1 MKFLTNTCNLATLE
15 ADLGIGVDSK
25 PVVGSS
31 PSRGGWIVWP
41 PVIKHKE
48 RNLTKYWDLAET

>member
-15 ADLGIGVDSK
+15 ADLGIGVDLK

-31 PSRGGWIVWP
+31 PSRGG
-41 PVIKHKE
+41 
-48 RNLTKYWDLAET
+48 